1 VKVFFLRHGE
11 AGRRI
16 TIPSKDFERSLTASG
31 VAEIEEIAESMKD
44 MDIEFDK
51 FASSPL
57 ARARETAEIVSKVY
71 KQAGKLEMW
80 DELKPEANRLDLYRR
95 LSKMKQDA
103 DVLLVGHEPFMTTVI
118 SEIISGS
125 LSAKISLKKAG
136 LARVQID
143 SFTPKASGEL
153 RWLLTPKQIKNMG

>member
-1 VKVFFLRHGE
+1 MNVFFLRHGE

-16 TIPSKDFERSLTASG
+16 TILSKDFERSLTASG
-31 VAEIEEIAESMKD
+31 IAEIEEIAESMKD
-44 MDIEFDK
+44 MGLEFDK
-51 FASSPL
+51 IGSSPL

-71 KQAGKLEMW
+71 KKEGKLEMW
-80 DELKPEANRLDLYRR
+80 DELKPEENRLDLYRR

-103 DVLLVGHEPFMTTVI
+103 DVLLVGHDPFLTTVI
-118 SEIISGS
+118 GEIISGS
-125 LSAKISLKKAG
+125 LSVKISLKKAG
-136 LARVQID
+136 LARVQIY